1 MKCYRVVMMAGVAEL
16 VKEDKLAK
24 MLGEEHHKERDAD
37 AIATA
42 TRAPTGVSRGD
53 A

>member
-1 MKCYRVVMMAGVAEL
+1 MKLLGMIVVARVAKL
-16 VKEDKLAK
+16 VQHDKLAK

-37 AIATA
+37 AIATTA
-42 TRAPTGVSRGD
+42 RSPAGVCRGD